1 MHIARWIDFQRSD
14 ADDGRWRNWFN
25 ARNAI
30 KWWHTDA
37 SCAYKWWH
45 TDWHSNRW
53 SNDAWHADKR
63 RNDVCSDKWWHI
75 MSGERF
81 DHQDDGSEELPDH
94 VAGSTR
100 MLVKSLACW
109 HGTACHARWVNAEH
123 RRSNRRH
130 ADASRWNID
139 VHSHHHNMFTRV

>member
-37 SCAYKWWH
+37 FCANKRWHNVCSVKWWH
-45 TDWHSNRW
+45 
-53 SNDAWHADKR
+53 
-63 RNDVCSDKWWHI
+63 V

-100 MLVKSLACW
+100 MLVKGLARW
-109 HGTACHARWVNAEH
+109 HGTVCHANWWFHANWRVNAEH
-123 RRSNRRH
+123 RRSNRWH
-130 ADASRWNID
+130 ADASRWNIN
-139 VHSHHHNMFTRV
+139 VHAHHHNMFTRV